1 MKNIILVLVVSYVF
15 FSCNKE
21 TLENRSLLVGKW
33 NWKSSIHNNGAQML
47 PRDASVTD
55 SNFVV
60 FTSDNFTNN
69 AACLIIPLKE
79 GNYKLKE
86 VSNKQILIF
95 KSPNTTPD
103 TFYVSVTNTRLDLKN
118 VHENYSWTHT
128 FIKRDN

>member
-1 MKNIILVLVVSYVF
+1 MKNIILVLVVSSVL

-33 NWKSSIHNNGAQML
+33 NWKSSMQNNGTQML

-60 FTSDNFTNN
+60 FTGDNFTNN
-69 AACLIIPLKE
+69 AFCVIGGQVMGYYELNK
-79 GNYKLKE
+79 
-86 VSNKQILIF
+86 VSNKQILIL
-95 KSPNTTPD
+95 KSKNARSD
-103 TFYVSVTNTRLDLKN
+103 TFYIDITSTQLDLKE
-118 VHENYSWTHT
+118 VYSNYSWTHT

>member
-1 MKNIILVLVVSYVF
+1 MKNIILVLVVSSVL

-33 NWKSSIHNNGAQML
+33 IWKSSINNNGGQML
-47 PRDASVTD
+47 PRGASVTD
-55 SNFVV
+55 SNFVI

-95 KSPNTTPD
+95 KSPNTRPD
-103 TFYVSVTNTRLDLKN
+103 TFYVSVTNTRLYLKK
-118 VHENYSWTHT
+118 VDENYSWTHI
-128 FIKRDN
+128 FNKRDN